1 MRKLSLLILSLF
13 LFSAD
18 VVDMSF
24 FYNQKDDTGSKI
36 KAVFLYNF
44 TRYFEWPAINGSN
57 FTITVVGDN
66 QGIFNELSKMAL
78 TKMVGKQKLLV
89 KSVPTLKEVEN
100 TQILYLLSEKS
111 NLLPDALSKTKG
123 KGILLVTEKPGLG
136 KDGSAINFIVQ
147 ENKHEFEL
155 NKKSAEKSG
164 LKVSSSLQTLAK
176 NIY

>member
-1 MRKLSLLILSLF
+1 MRKLILILISVF

-24 FYNQKDDTGSKI
+24 YYNQKDDNGAKI

-44 TRYFEWPAINGSN
+44 TRYFEWPTNEGSN
-57 FTITVVGDN
+57 FTITMVGEN
-66 QGIFNELSKMAL
+66 QSILNELTKMSA
-78 TKMVGKQKLLV
+78 TKMVGKQKLVV
-89 KSVPTLKEVEN
+89 KSISSLKDLGS
-100 TQILYLLSEKS
+100 TQILFLLTEKS
-111 NLLPDALSKTKG
+111 SLLNDAISKTKG

-136 KDGSAINFIVQ
+136 KDGSTINFIVQ
-147 ENKHEFEL
+147 EKKHEFEL